1 MKAIF
6 SIVTFGGVFASL
18 FLLTGCGS
26 YQDESWRNEH
36 DFSSN
41 PTPMIEKQDFGK
53 TPDGESVEIY
63 TLLNRGGLKA
73 KVMTYGALLTELHV
87 PDRVGRLSDVVLG
100 FDNLDGYLK
109 GHPYFGATTGRYANR
124 IAKAQFMLNGTV
136 YSLAT
141 NNGPNSLHG
150 GIKGLD
156 KRVWKARDVSTPTGA
171 ALELTYVSP
180 DGEEGFPGTLSI
192 KVTYTLTHSD
202 ELRIDY
208 EATTDKDTVVNL
220 TNHSYFNL
228 AGAGEGDILGH
239 ILQLNSDKY
248 TPVDETS
255 IPLGDIVTV
264 NNTVMDF
271 TTPTAIGARWNQL
284 KGNPGG
290 YDHNY
295 VLNQV
300 HPGKLTLAADVYEPT
315 TGRRLTIHTTE
326 PGVQLYTGNYLDG
339 SVVGKGKKAYLKNFG
354 FCLETQHFPDSPNKP
369 QFPSTVL
376 KPGQVYRSTTIHK
389 FSAK

>member
-6 SIVTFGGVFASL
+6 SFVSFGGVVASL
-18 FLLTGCGS
+18 VLLTGCGS
-26 YQDESWRNEH
+26 YQGESWRYEH
-36 DFSSN
+36 DLSAN

-53 TPDGESVEIY
+53 TPEGESVEIY

-73 KVMTYGALLTELHV
+73 KIMTYGALLTELHV
-87 PDRVGRLSDVVLG
+87 PDRAGRLADVVLG
-100 FDNLDGYLK
+100 FDDLDGYLK

-124 IAKAQFMLNGTV
+124 IAKAQFLLNGTV
-136 YSLAT
+136 YKLAA

-156 KRVWKARDVSTPTGA
+156 KRVWKARDVSTPLGA
-171 ALELTYVSP
+171 ALELTYISP

-192 KVTYTLTHSD
+192 KVTYTLNHQD

-208 EATTDKDTVVNL
+208 EATTDKDTVINL

-239 ILQLNSDKY
+239 VLRLNAERY

-255 IPLGDIVTV
+255 IPIGDVVSSRGTA
-264 NNTVMDF
+264 MDF
-271 TTPTAIGARWNQL
+271 TAPIAIGARWNQL
-284 KGNPGG
+284 KGTPGG

-295 VLNQV
+295 VIDRTSA
-300 HPGKLTLAADVYEPT
+300 GTLTLAAEVYEPT
-315 TGRRLTIHTTE
+315 TGRRMVISTTE

-339 SVVGKGKKAYLKNFG
+339 TLTGKGGKRYLKNFG

-376 KPGQVYRSTTIHK
+376 RPGEVYRTSTVHK
-389 FSAK
+389 FSAQ